1 MVDRQTF
8 NLRAGSSIL
17 PAPTRLTRAN
27 VHGTGDKQ
35 VPAGPVVA
43 KVVANGSTR

>member
-1 MVDRQTF
+1 
-8 NLRAGSSIL
+8 
-17 PAPTRLTRAN
+17 